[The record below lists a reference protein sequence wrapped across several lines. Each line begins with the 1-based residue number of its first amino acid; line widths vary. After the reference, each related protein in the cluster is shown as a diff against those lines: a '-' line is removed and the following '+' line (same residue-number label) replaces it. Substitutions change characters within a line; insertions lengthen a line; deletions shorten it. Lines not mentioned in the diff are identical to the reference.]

1 MLGDIRKRDAWP
13 RRTAVPL
20 LAAMALAA
28 VGCAA
33 SKVIVQSAE
42 GDPTCRSFEWL
53 PENRPT
59 PLVDRQIR
67 NEVMTVLKQKGYE
80 VTDVGTA
87 DCQVTYGLV
96 SEVGR
101 DSGASIGVGA
111 GGVGGH
117 VGGGVGVSV
126 PIGRRSNSASDFTL
140 RIIDVES
147 NAEIWNGRLEGT
159 MSAEPSV
166 EETRE
171 AVRRI
176 FEELPDR
183 GA

>member
-1 MLGDIRKRDAWP
+1 MVGETRKRDARR
-13 RRTAVPL
+13 RRTAAPL
-20 LAAMALAA
+20 LAAMVLAA
-28 VGCAA
+28 AGCAA
-33 SKVIVQSAE
+33 PKVVVQSAE

-53 PENRPT
+53 PENQPT

-67 NEVMTVLKQKGYE
+67 NEVVTVLKQKGYE
-80 VTDVGTA
+80 VTEVGAA

-96 SEVGR
+96 SDVGR
-101 DSGASIGVGA
+101 GSGPSIGIGA
-111 GGVGGH
+111 GGGGGH
-117 VGGGVGVSV
+117 IGGGVGVSV
-126 PIGRRSNSASDFTL
+126 PIGGRSSSSDFTL
-140 RIIDVES
+140 RIIDVKE

-176 FEELPDR
+176 LEELPDR